1 MSVRFAGFMSVPV
14 SGMYSADNSGYIEKL
29 NRMTTKL
36 IRYAWPLMLVLALSC
51 SKKTVLPPSPPDEVP
66 VTIRTLAG
74 AGDDEQLLNASEA
87 VVKSVRVYIFDGN
100 KLDRMQFFGEDA
112 IAKGMRMQAKVK
124 GHKTFCAVVNEP
136 AALTGTLENVTTPA
150 GLQAVL
156 FSLADYMDLNRSVS
170 TLDQPGTAGAYMLP
184 LYGESNEVTITEDG
198 PNDVAFDIYR
208 AVARVDLYLR
218 TEASAYVN
226 CDVTPSSTL
235 TAERGADMG
244 CFVPDGEV
252 TPPLGAVRTITRTSP
267 LRLSPATDVTDKSDY
282 KLVYSYYLPAQR
294 FARAEDRIRMTLTEL
309 DWEGDTASY
318 PSFSLGDGVV
328 GYDNTIR
335 RNSIYK
341 LYCTLSQIT
350 FRVDATLHVEDWDVI
365 HQHSG
370 I

>member
-1 MSVRFAGFMSVPV
+1 
-14 SGMYSADNSGYIEKL
+14 
-29 NRMTTKL
+29 
-36 IRYAWPLMLVLALSC
+36 
-51 SKKTVLPPSPPDEVP
+51 
-66 VTIRTLAG
+66 
-74 AGDDEQLLNASEA
+74 
-87 VVKSVRVYIFDGN
+87 
-100 KLDRMQFFGEDA
+100 
-112 IAKGMRMQAKVK
+112 
-124 GHKTFCAVVNEP
+124 
-136 AALTGTLENVTTPA
+136 
-150 GLQAVL
+150 
-156 FSLADYMDLNRSVS
+156 
-170 TLDQPGTAGAYMLP
+170 MLP

-198 PNDVAFDIYR
+198 PNDVALDIYR

-252 TPPLGAVRTITRTSP
+252 TPPPGAVRTITRTSP

-365 HQHSG
+365 HQHSV